1 MIPLLKFSTEQV
13 FAKLSIKALQPEY
26 IEVPA
31 TGLEAK
37 KEAMVEMINDS
48 HAKAIT
54 KQKAL
59 AQVEYI
65 NNENKLLS
73 FAYNY
78 AMSGEGLKVV

>member
-1 MIPLLKFSTEQV
+1 MLNLENNLKKINE
-13 FAKLSIKALQPEY
+13 
-26 IEVPA
+26 A

>member
-1 MIPLLKFSTEQV
+1 MLNLENNLKKINE
-13 FAKLSIKALQPEY
+13 AI
-26 IEVPA
+26 
-31 TGLEAK
+31 GLEAK

>member
-1 MIPLLKFSTEQV
+1 MLNLENNLKKINE
-13 FAKLSIKALQPEY
+13 
-26 IEVPA
+26 A

-65 NNENKLLS
+65 NNENKLRS

>member
-1 MIPLLKFSTEQV
+1 
-13 FAKLSIKALQPEY
+13 
-26 IEVPA
+26 
-31 TGLEAK
+31 
-37 KEAMVEMINDS
+37 MVEMINDS

>member
-1 MIPLLKFSTEQV
+1 MLNLENNLKKINE
-13 FAKLSIKALQPEY
+13 
-26 IEVPA
+26 A

-78 AMSGEGLKVV
+78 AMSGEA

>member
-1 MIPLLKFSTEQV
+1 MLNLENNLKKINE
-13 FAKLSIKALQPEY
+13 
-26 IEVPA
+26 A

-48 HAKAIT
+48 HAKAVT

>member
-1 MIPLLKFSTEQV
+1 MLNLETNLKKINE
-13 FAKLSIKALQPEY
+13 AN
-26 IEVPA
+26 
-31 TGLEAK
+31 GLEAK
-37 KEAMVEMINDS
+37 KEAMVEMINES

-59 AQVEYI
+59 AQVDYI
-65 NNENKLLS
+65 SNENKLLS

>member
-1 MIPLLKFSTEQV
+1 MLNLESNLKKINE
-13 FAKLSIKALQPEY
+13 
-26 IEVPA
+26 A